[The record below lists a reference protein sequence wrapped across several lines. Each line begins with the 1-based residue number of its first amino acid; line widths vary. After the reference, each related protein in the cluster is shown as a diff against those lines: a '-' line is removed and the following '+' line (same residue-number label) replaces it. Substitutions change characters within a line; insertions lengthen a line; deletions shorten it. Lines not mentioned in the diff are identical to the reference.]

1 MVASLAV
8 TLTLLLVLKFSANL
22 VSSLAHF
29 IILSYSKSTYSLQLA
44 CEGEL
49 CEGGGRNCTIPLETI
64 DDPCQVWYCTSVV
77 SGSSGSRDNNFP

>member
-29 IILSYSKSTYSLQLA
+29 IILSYSNSTYSLELS
-44 CEGEL
+44 CGGEL
-49 CEGGGRNCTIPLETI
+49 CEGGIPLETI

-77 SGSSGSRDNNFP
+77 SDSSGSRDNNFP

>member
-29 IILSYSKSTYSLQLA
+29 IILSYSNSTYSLELS
-44 CEGEL
+44 CGGEL
-49 CEGGGRNCTIPLETI
+49 CA
-64 DDPCQVWYCTSVV
+64 YCVHIYLILHTQAQP
-77 SGSSGSRDNNFP
+77 RQ